1 MKIVFSLEDK
11 EKESVGTII
20 IEGDW
25 QNHHFRNHVFRFLAR
40 MEPPDVNSSV
50 ETKNDSSNQSIIG
63 DKDD

>member
-50 ETKNDSSNQSIIG
+50 EQSKRRRKNEIWI
-63 DKDD
+63 KR